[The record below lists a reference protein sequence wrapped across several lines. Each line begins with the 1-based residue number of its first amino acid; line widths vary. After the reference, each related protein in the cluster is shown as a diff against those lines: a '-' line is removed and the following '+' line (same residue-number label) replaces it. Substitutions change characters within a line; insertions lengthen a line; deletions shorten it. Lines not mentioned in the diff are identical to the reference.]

1 MFQERLLERD
11 FVSIIMEK
19 GPDLLN
25 PASMILG
32 LRLIDTAA
40 PEDVYIDELLV
51 TQDRAV
57 LRTAL

>member
-1 MFQERLLERD
+1 MFQELIVERD

-32 LRLIDTAA
+32 LRLIDTSGE
-40 PEDVYIDELLV
+40 EDVYIDELLV
-51 TQDRAV
+51 SQDRAV
-57 LRTAL
+57 VRTAS

>member
-1 MFQERLLERD
+1 MFQELTVERD

-32 LRLIDTAA
+32 LRLIDTSGT
-40 PEDVYIDELLV
+40 EDVYIDELLV
-51 TQDRAV
+51 SEDRAV
-57 LRTAL
+57 VRTAS